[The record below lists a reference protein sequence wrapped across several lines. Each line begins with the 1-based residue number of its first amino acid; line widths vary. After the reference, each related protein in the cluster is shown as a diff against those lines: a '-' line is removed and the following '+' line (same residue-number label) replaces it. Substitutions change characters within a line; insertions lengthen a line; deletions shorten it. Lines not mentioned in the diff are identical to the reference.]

1 LGLAGAQ
8 VDAPLQTSTE
18 GSVHLEGGEPLI
30 RSLQSRL
37 RFQVEPRSG
46 EDSSFSTGSRIALLL
61 LTGAAILAVSHLI
74 AYFRSG
80 QDVPQPLTDPSRLQ
94 PGDLADFP
102 SAATGIRFFQERIE
116 ENPGDVAGLT
126 ILGQLYLRQA
136 RETGDIAT
144 YVRAEAVLLRA
155 LKIEPNYSTAN
166 TSLASARYAT
176 HDFVGALDLAVE
188 LYEPSPSKTELLAI
202 IADAHLSL
210 GHYERAAAIY
220 QELFETNS
228 SPPVL
233 ARLAHQAELHG
244 NLDEA
249 LKLMQRAAGEAL
261 FNNVAKEEMAWYL
274 IRLGDLHFNAGQ
286 IDSAEEHY
294 QAALRIYPDYYLALA
309 DLGKARAAQGRR
321 ENAIQL
327 YEQAIAIIPQPDFLA
342 ALADLYAITGR
353 PEEAERQYETVEFI
367 GRLDAL
373 NQVIYNRQMAMF
385 YANHDR
391 NLDEALALASRELQ
405 VRKDVYGYDA
415 QAWALYKN
423 GRYQEAAEAIL
434 QAMSL
439 GTRDAMLY
447 YHAGMI
453 YTALGDD
460 HQAQAMLSQALS
472 INSYFDP
479 LQSRVARE
487 TLQGLAATAEIG
499 SAND

>member
-1 LGLAGAQ
+1 M
-8 VDAPLQTSTE
+8 
-18 GSVHLEGGEPLI
+18 
-30 RSLQSRL
+30 QSRL
-37 RFQVEPRSG
+37 RCHAEPRSG
-46 EDSSFSTGSRIALLL
+46 EAPGFRPGYRVALLL
-61 LTGAAILAVSHLI
+61 LTGAAILAGSHLI
-74 AYFRSG
+74 AYLRAG
-80 QDVPQPLTDPSRLQ
+80 QEAPVPLTDPSRLQ
-94 PGDLADFP
+94 PDDLADFP
-102 SAATGIRFFQERIE
+102 AAAVGIRFFQERLNQQPE
-116 ENPGDVAGLT
+116 DFVSLT
-126 ILGQLYLRQA
+126 LLGQLYLEQA
-136 RETGDIAT
+136 RTTGDIAS
-144 YVRAEAVLLRA
+144 YGRGEAALLEALESLPGYPAAESA
-155 LKIEPNYSTAN
+155 
-166 TSLASARYAT
+166 LASVRYAV
-176 HDFVGALDLAVE
+176 HDFIGALELGQEVYQANPRMTGILA
-188 LYEPSPSKTELLAI
+188 TI
-202 IADAHLSL
+202 GDAQLSL
-210 GHYERAAAIY
+210 GRYEQAATTY
-220 QELFETNS
+220 QELFVRAS
-228 SPPVL
+228 SPSLL

-244 NLDEA
+244 NPDEA

-321 ENAIQL
+321 ENAIQF

-342 ALADLYAITGR
+342 ALGDLYAITGR
-353 PEEAERQYETVEFI
+353 PDEAERQYETVEFI
-367 GRLDAL
+367 GKLDAL

-391 NLDEALALASRELQ
+391 NLEEALALATRELQ

-453 YTALGDD
+453 YSGLGDD
-460 HQAQAMLSQALS
+460 LRAQAMLSQALS
-472 INSYFDP
+472 INSDFDP
-479 LQSRVARE
+479 FQSRVARE
-487 TLQGLAATAEIG
+487 TLEGIGATATLG
-499 SAND
+499 YPND